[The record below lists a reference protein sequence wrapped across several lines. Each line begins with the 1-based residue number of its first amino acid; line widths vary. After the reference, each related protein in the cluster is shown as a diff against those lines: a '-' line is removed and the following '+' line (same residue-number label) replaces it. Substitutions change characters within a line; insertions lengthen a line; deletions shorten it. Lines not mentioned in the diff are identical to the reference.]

1 MLGVVVLMV
10 SGALTALGQSLPS
23 YPNVQ
28 QTPAP
33 SITPD
38 PTQSPDAAQDP
49 DLPPS
54 VSLPVKQGPSDG
66 VALARLEA
74 FKKSDVKFS
83 VDELVDILQDK
94 RHEGWVLTAYPDPH
108 TAQPLIGAGF
118 SLDLP
123 ERLHPQKDVMNPN
136 QFIEPSSAE
145 LWQAAG
151 LAPEK
156 LKEILGVYYK
166 RLDSWGKVGFRE
178 QMMSLDLQIT
188 ETDAQ
193 ALTRIGVIQAAINAK
208 AYCRY
213 FRELTASQQMGM
225 TQLVYQ
231 MGVNME
237 EFTTFLGLINRQ
249 KTDDAG
255 NITAVAPSA
264 IYWRDVQMSLLDSRW
279 AKAYK
284 DRATAVVAMFDPRY
298 AVSPISAERKVYAVL
313 HPPRRRGHAG
323 RGALR
328 EARLNKK
335 HATGARKRAARRRR
349 E

>member
-1 MLGVVVLMV
+1 MRVGLAAILLMAGVVPL
-10 SGALTALGQSLPS
+10 AAQYLPS
-23 YPNVQ
+23 YTNAQ
-28 QTPAP
+28 QAPAASAAVAAPVPAAADETPA
-33 SITPD
+33 
-38 PTQSPDAAQDP
+38 A
-49 DLPPS
+49 
-54 VSLPVKQGPSDG
+54 SLPVKAGPPDG
-66 VALARLEA
+66 TAVTRLQA
-74 FKKSDVKFS
+74 FRRSDVKFS
-83 VDELVDILQDK
+83 MDDLVDILQDK

-123 ERLHPQKDVMNPN
+123 ERVHAQRDSLNLN
-136 QFIEPSSAE
+136 TFLEPSSAE

-151 LAPEK
+151 LEPEK
-156 LKEILGVYYK
+156 LKGILAVFYK
-166 RLDSWGKVGFRE
+166 RLDSWGKEDFRS
-178 QMMSLDLQIT
+178 QMRTLDPQIS

-193 ALTRIGVIQAAINAK
+193 ALTRIGVVQAAINAK

-213 FRELTASQQMGM
+213 FAQLTASQQMGL

-255 NITAVAPSA
+255 NTFAVTPGAA
-264 IYWRDVQMSLLDSRW
+264 YWHDVQMSLLDSRW

-298 AVSPISAERKVYAVL
+298 AASSAAAERKVYLVL
-313 HPPRRRGHAG
+313 NPPRRHVRGR
-323 RGALR
+323 RGGSLR
-328 EARLNKK
+328 EARLNKR
-335 HATGARKRAARRRR
+335 HTMAAQKRSSRRQRD
-349 E
+349 

>member
-1 MLGVVVLMV
+1 MVLVV
-10 SGALTALGQSLPS
+10 SGAVPALGQYLPS
-23 YPNVQ
+23 YPNAQ

-33 SITPD
+33 SVTPSGA
-38 PTQSPDAAQDP
+38 QSPAETPEQ
-49 DLPPS
+49 DLPPA
-54 VSLPVKQGPSDG
+54 VSLPVKTGPSDG

-74 FKKSDVKFS
+74 FRKSEVKFS

-123 ERLHPQKDVMNPN
+123 ERLHPQKDVMNPS

-156 LKEILGVYYK
+156 LKAILAIYYN
-166 RLDSWGKVGFRE
+166 RLDSWGKQGFRS
-178 QMMSLDLQIT
+178 QMMTLDSQIT

-249 KTDDAG
+249 QTDEAG
-255 NITAVAPSA
+255 NAYAATPSA
-264 IYWRDVQMSLLDSRW
+264 QYWRNVQMSLIDSRW

-298 AVSPISAERKVYAVL
+298 AVSPMTAERRVYVVL
-313 HPPRRRGHAG
+313 NPPRRHGRGRH
-323 RGALR
+323 GALR
-328 EARLNKK
+328 EAGLKKK
-335 HATGARKRAARRRR
+335 HVTGARRGAARRRR